1 MAVVGGPLR
10 KYNVT
15 LPGGR
20 KTVMKLNEADAQHYD
35 GTPVDGEPEP
45 EATAAPAEEK
55 ADEGAPD
62 KSRTPANKSRTARGK
77 AAPGDG

>member
-1 MAVVGGPLR
+1 VAVVGGPLR

-20 KTVMKLNEADAQHYD
+20 ETVMKLNEADAQRYE
-35 GTPVDGEPEP
+35 GTLVDSQPEPEP
-45 EATAAPAEEK
+45 AAPLAEEK

-62 KSRTPANKSRTARGK
+62 KARTAANKSRTARGK
-77 AAPGDG
+77 AAPGGD

>member
-1 MAVVGGPLR
+1 MGGPLR
-10 KYNVT
+10 KYHVT

-20 KTVMKLNEADAQHYD
+20 TTVMKLNETDASRYET
-35 GTPVDGEPEP
+35 TPVDGQPEP
-45 EATAAPAEEK
+45 APEAPEAGEK

-77 AAPGDG
+77 AAPGGD